1 MSEPSISPDRIEVAL
16 IGAEALVDK
25 KLRTKDLLRSLP
37 LDEFNA
43 LPRILDDEIQ
53 AALDKGRP
61 LPPIG
66 GDWNPGL
73 RF

>member
-1 MSEPSISPDRIEVAL
+1 MSEPSISPDRIEATL
-16 IGAEALVDK
+16 IDAETLVDK
-25 KLRTKDLLRSLP
+25 ELRKKDWFRSLP

-43 LPRILDDEIQ
+43 LPRLSNEEIQ